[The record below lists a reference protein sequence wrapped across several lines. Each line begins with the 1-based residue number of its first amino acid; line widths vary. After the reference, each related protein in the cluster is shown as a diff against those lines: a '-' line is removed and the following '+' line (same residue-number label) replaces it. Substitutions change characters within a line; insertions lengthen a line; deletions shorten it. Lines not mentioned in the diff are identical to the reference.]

1 MAFSSRISRRK
12 AAGLLILMTA
22 QVFCAVFFVT
32 DVISDYQE
40 VGVDAV
46 AHTHLYI
53 ETLATLSLVLAI
65 LFEGNVLAK
74 MLRRQAHL
82 EASLNN
88 ARAAVQDI
96 MDEQFEKWGL
106 TPSEQDIATFLV
118 KGFSTAEIAE
128 LRGSA
133 EGTVKTHLNSIY
145 RKSGSRNRTEVLS
158 LLLDCIMV
166 TGDKSVPTQ
175 A

>member
-1 MAFSSRISRRK
+1 MAFSSQTLRRK
-12 AAGLLILMTA
+12 AGGLLILMTA
-22 QVFCAVFFVT
+22 QVFCAVFFVG
-32 DVISDYQE
+32 DVISDFRE
-40 VGVDAV
+40 IATEPMSH
-46 AHTHLYI
+46 AHLYI
-53 ETLATLSLVLAI
+53 EALATVSLVMAI
-65 LFEGNVLAK
+65 VFEGNVLLR

-96 MDEQFEKWGL
+96 MDDQFEKWEL

-118 KGFSTAEIAE
+118 KGFSTAEIAD

-166 TGDKSVPTQ
+166 TGDRSAPRDI
-175 A
+175 